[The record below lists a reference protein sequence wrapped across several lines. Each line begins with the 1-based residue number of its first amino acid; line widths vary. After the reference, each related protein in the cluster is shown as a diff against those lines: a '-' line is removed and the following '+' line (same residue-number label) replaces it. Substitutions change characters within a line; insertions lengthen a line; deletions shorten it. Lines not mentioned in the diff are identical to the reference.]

1 MVKDSASTQDGTRA
15 GLVVVLHWTDE
26 LKALLQ

>member
-1 MVKDSASTQDGTRA
+1 MVKDSVSTQDATPL